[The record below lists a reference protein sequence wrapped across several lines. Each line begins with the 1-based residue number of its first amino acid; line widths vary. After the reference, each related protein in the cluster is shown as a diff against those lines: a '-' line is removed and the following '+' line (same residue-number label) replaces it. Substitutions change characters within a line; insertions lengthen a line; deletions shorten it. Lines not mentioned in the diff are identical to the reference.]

1 MRVAC
6 SDIHQTDHT
15 SLHNKPSFPLI
26 KGIIFRNLNSN
37 FKKAVAIVHFQY
49 NVYTSAWALKS
60 QRNLTRGI
68 IGKLAV
74 KKIVTEMEK
83 NTHQLTK
90 CPIIDFWGLSIML
103 QESFCLIPFPCN
115 PEMTAWA
122 NSLMNSQ
129 WIHTRQKRQ
138 LEVPLTTRSP
148 QHCVGPFWMYATI
161 LLQAHYRQ
169 DIPLH
174 LVSIR

>member
-15 SLHNKPSFPLI
+15 SLHNEPSFPLI

-49 NVYTSAWALKS
+49 NVYTSARTLKS
-60 QRNLTRGI
+60 QCNLTRGI
-68 IGKLAV
+68 IGKLAA
-74 KKIVTEMEK
+74 KKILTEMEK
-83 NTHQLTK
+83 NTHQPTK

-103 QESFCLIPFPCN
+103 QERFCLIPFPCN

-122 NSLMNSQ
+122 KSDELTMNSHKTKEAIGGPLNYQ
-129 WIHTRQKRQ
+129 
-138 LEVPLTTRSP
+138 VPTTLCWSP
-148 QHCVGPFWMYATI
+148 LDACHHFATGS
-161 LLQAHYRQ
+161 LQARY
-169 DIPLH
+169 PFASGLH
-174 LVSIR
+174 

>member
-1 MRVAC
+1 M
-6 SDIHQTDHT
+6 
-15 SLHNKPSFPLI
+15 
-26 KGIIFRNLNSN
+26 
-37 FKKAVAIVHFQY
+37 AIVHFQY
-49 NVYTSAWALKS
+49 NVYTSARTLKS
-60 QRNLTRGI
+60 QCNLTRGI

-74 KKIVTEMEK
+74 KKILTEMEK
-83 NTHQLTK
+83 NTHQPTK

-138 LEVPLTTRSP
+138 LEVALTTRSP
-148 QHCVGPFWMYATI
+148 QHCVDVISIPHKGWYTLMDVCHHFATGS
-161 LLQAHYRQ
+161 LQARY
-169 DIPLH
+169 PFASGLH
-174 LVSIR
+174 